1 VSWQYIL
8 KVIILVAKMTPKFC
22 KIENCSCEAMN
33 SPKKTFTST
42 ALVWLG
48 FYGKCTQCGK
58 YSTKT
63 WNSTNLLLFISSI
76 LCLQVII
83 SLLTL
88 PIIKHFISLEI
99 SQMVYFLSIHV
110 LLLPMYLKAGFYF
123 LVLTH
128 QQ

>member
-1 VSWQYIL
+1 MSWQYIL
-8 KVIILVAKMTPKFC
+8 KVIILDAKMTPKFC
-22 KIENCSCEAMN
+22 KIENCSCDAMN
-33 SPKKTFTST
+33 SPKKTFTSS
-42 ALVWLG
+42 ALVCLG
-48 FYGKCTQCGK
+48 FYDKCAQCGK
-58 YSTKT
+58 YSTKS

-99 SQMVYFLSIHV
+99 SQMIYFLSIHV